1 MASNKG
7 TSRQFAGTS
16 ESVTPSSY
24 TLDYIKVTTNDGKI
38 LDIKNLVNKFEI
50 QESINSPYL
59 VCVLTI
65 IDATNFLSEQTIS
78 GNEEVEFLIKRSPIK
93 ESKQNKQKFKFTMR
107 IAEVSNYVR
116 QVPNKQFY
124 KIRLVSKHLF
134 NNNTKIL
141 QRPFENTIGKLIQDI
156 CVKDLE
162 VEKYDISNSSKQVV
176 KGIYPTLKPI
186 QAANWLLKN
195 AFEDGTPYYFY
206 ETINGGVYVQSLKD
220 MIDLNDIYETYEFRG
235 QFEFELGTPESYDEV
250 RKRIRKIAGPLGLSK
265 FGNMSKGV
273 YGGVLHSLDISNKKF
288 EKFEFN
294 YKKDIKKVGNLNGFF
309 NYPENTFK
317 INDRLLHDIKEA
329 RNYYISYNENA
340 FDGLKNYHE
349 PTKPTVL
356 KSDSYYNNLNDQK
369 LEIILP
375 GDFELCAGK
384 VIKLKIQKATE
395 SEHIENSR
403 MIDPYLSGNYLVESI
418 THSFDTEFL
427 QNVIIKRNTLGSDI
441 NEK

>member
-176 KGIYPTLKPI
+176 KGIYPTLKPL

-265 FGNMSKGV
+265 FGNMSKLQV
-273 YGGVLHSLDISNKKF
+273 
-288 EKFEFN
+288 
-294 YKKDIKKVGNLNGFF
+294 
-309 NYPENTFK
+309 
-317 INDRLLHDIKEA
+317 
-329 RNYYISYNENA
+329 
-340 FDGLKNYHE
+340 
-349 PTKPTVL
+349 
-356 KSDSYYNNLNDQK
+356 
-369 LEIILP
+369 
-375 GDFELCAGK
+375 EL
-384 VIKLKIQKATE
+384 
-395 SEHIENSR
+395 
-403 MIDPYLSGNYLVESI
+403 
-418 THSFDTEFL
+418 F
-427 QNVIIKRNTLGSDI
+427 
-441 NEK
+441 